1 MPDCEIAVFKRKK
14 LVPILWLMPAPPARD
29 FLRATVERLARRH
42 DAPIFEPHLTLGV
55 SAEMPVLLQQIAAGP
70 IRLRKVGTFFSS
82 VFTKTL
88 FVRFELTPALESLRL
103 ALGMNDVRYDPH
115 LSLLYRKLPMEDK
128 ARLARSVSLPFATI
142 TFDRIAFVR
151 CVSPTRHRADVESWQ
166 FLAAVKLRSTARK
179 RARRA
184 GKVTPEHKQTASA
197 IRKKE

>member
-1 MPDCEIAVFKRKK
+1 MPDCEMAVFKRKK

-55 SAEMPVLLQQIAAGP
+55 SAEMPVLSQRIAAEP
-70 IRLRKVGTFFSS
+70 IRLRAVGTFFSS

-115 LSLLYRKLPMEDK
+115 LSLLYRKLPMEEK

-151 CVSPTRHRADVESWQ
+151 CVSPTRNRADVESWQ